1 MKKIYM
7 LNLAFELTRRCNL
20 ACRWCAR
27 GNPQN
32 VDITKEIINKTLDEI
47 EPFLFLQYRTYWW

>member
-1 MKKIYM
+1 M

-20 ACRWCAR
+20 TCRWCAK

-32 VDITKEIINKTLDEI
+32 MDITKRTIDRLKLQDIFDTLM
-47 EPFLFLQYRTYWW
+47 LRNYQRKYNCQ

>member
-20 ACRWCAR
+20 TCHWCAK

-32 VDITKEIINKTLDEI
+32 MDITKEKQNVKVI
-47 EPFLFLQYRTYWW
+47 